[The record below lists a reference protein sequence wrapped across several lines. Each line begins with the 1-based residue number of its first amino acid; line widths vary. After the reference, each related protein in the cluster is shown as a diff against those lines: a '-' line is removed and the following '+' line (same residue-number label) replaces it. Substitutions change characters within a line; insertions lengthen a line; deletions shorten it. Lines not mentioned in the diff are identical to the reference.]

1 MIDWQMHKYS
11 AMTPFLNQFP
21 PGLAP
26 PCPAITPIRPRLAWI
41 EGIRIFAAVLIL
53 VYHYQLLF
61 TDYAFAPQPTGLADN
76 LQRLGAASV
85 KLGGGGWASL
95 PGWFGYQFVDVF
107 ILMSGFSLVL
117 SLKGQPLHPW
127 PFLQQRLLR
136 ILLPLWTVTWLAFPI
151 LWTIGKTTQT
161 YIPSN
166 WSIFA
171 GMTFPL
177 LFEYGGN
184 QLLPTSGP
192 WWFIPLI
199 LSFTAVFP
207 LLWQLQQRWGIRNL
221 LGVAAMLTIV
231 YRAIAVYALGGH
243 PTYVMFA
250 SSTGAQPFV
259 PFLAKFVTFVIG
271 MAVALRYQQWR
282 GPLFWSNGWALG
294 IGLPIY
300 ALGFVLQFY
309 QVGWLVADSLIA
321 IGLSLGCM
329 VLFRFFDDRLGMGRI
344 LRWLGKHSYSFF
356 LIHNFVIDRLIRLVI
371 HQDLTA
377 YYIYLPIAIGGT
389 LALAVGVDHLIPKV
403 EKTGARLWQ
412 WLDRSLTPTTAA
424 QASRAELSHLDRP
437 IPLAS
442 PRNPPPSS
450 VR

>member
-1 MIDWQMHKYS
+1 MSH
-11 AMTPFLNQFP
+11 FLKQSSP
-21 PGLAP
+21 TAP
-26 PCPAITPIRPRLAWI
+26 PRQRLAWI
-41 EGIRIFAAVLIL
+41 EGIRIFAAVSIL

-61 TDYAFAPQPTGLADN
+61 TDYAFAPQPTGLGDN
-76 LQRLGAASV
+76 LARLWAASG
-85 KLGGGGWASL
+85 KLGDGWTRWVSL

-117 SLKGQPLHPW
+117 SLKGQPLQAL
-127 PFLQQRLLR
+127 PFLRQRLLR

-184 QLLPTSGP
+184 QMLPISGP

-207 LLWQLQQRWGIRNL
+207 VLWKLQQRWGIRNL
-221 LGVAAMLTIV
+221 LGVAAVLTIA
-231 YRAIAVYALGGH
+231 YRAIAAYALGGH

-259 PFLAKFVTFVIG
+259 PFLAKFFTFVVGI
-271 MAVALRYQQWR
+271 AVALRYQQWR
-282 GPLFWSNGWALG
+282 GPLFWSNGWGWA

-309 QVGWLVADSLIA
+309 QVGWLIADSLIA
-321 IGLSLGCM
+321 IGLSLCCM
-329 VLFRFFDDRLGMGRI
+329 IVFRWMSDRLALGGL

-371 HQDLTA
+371 HEDLPA
-377 YYIYLPIAIGGT
+377 YYFYLPIAIGGT
-389 LALAVGVDHLIPKV
+389 LGLAVGVDYLIPKV
-403 EKTGARLWQ
+403 EKIGAMLWQKLDRALIPPPELPARL
-412 WLDRSLTPTTAA
+412 
-424 QASRAELSHLDRP
+424 
-437 IPLAS
+437 
-442 PRNPPPSS
+442 NPPLPSNNPTRS
-450 VR
+450 HHSPTPRR

>member
-1 MIDWQMHKYS
+1 MS
-11 AMTPFLNQFP
+11 SFLKQP
-21 PGLAP
+21 PPLSSP
-26 PCPAITPIRPRLAWI
+26 RQRLAWL

-61 TDYAFAPQPTGLADN
+61 TDYAFAPQPTGLGDN
-76 LQRLGAASV
+76 LARLWAASG
-85 KLGGGGWASL
+85 KLGEGWTRWASL

-117 SLKGQPLHPW
+117 SLKGQPLQAL
-127 PFLQQRLLR
+127 PFLRQRLLR

-151 LWTIGKTTQT
+151 LWAIGKTTQT

-184 QLLPTSGP
+184 QMLPISGP

-207 LLWQLQQRWGIRNL
+207 VLWKLQQRWGIRNL

-231 YRAIAVYALGGH
+231 YRAIAAYALDGH

-259 PFLAKFVTFVIG
+259 PFLAKFFTFVVGI
-271 MAVALRYQQWR
+271 AVALRYQQWR
-282 GPLFWSNGWALG
+282 GPLFWSNSWGLA

-309 QVGWLVADSLIA
+309 QVGWLIADSLIA
-321 IGLSLGCM
+321 IGLSLCCM
-329 VLFRFFDDRLGMGRI
+329 ILFRWISDRLALGGL

-356 LIHNFVIDRLIRLVI
+356 LIHNFVIDRLIRLVV
-371 HQDLTA
+371 HADLPA
-377 YYIYLPIAIGGT
+377 YYFYLPIAIGGT
-389 LALAVGVDHLIPKV
+389 LGLAVGVDYLSPKV
-403 EKTGARLWQ
+403 EKIGAMLWQ
-412 WLDRSLTPTTAA
+412 KLDRALIP
-424 QASRAELSHLDRP
+424 QPELPAIL
-437 IPLAS
+437 
-442 PRNPPPSS
+442 NPPLPRHNPNRSNHS
-450 VR
+450 PAPRR

>member
-1 MIDWQMHKYS
+1 MHKFS
-11 AMTPFLNQFP
+11 AMSPFLKQSSP
-21 PGLAP
+21 TASP
-26 PCPAITPIRPRLAWI
+26 RQRLAWI

-61 TDYAFAPQPTGLADN
+61 TDYAFAPQPTGLSDN
-76 LQRLGAASV
+76 LTRLWAASG
-85 KLGGGGWASL
+85 KLGEGWPRWVSL

-117 SLKGQPLHPW
+117 SLKGQPLQAL
-127 PFLQQRLLR
+127 PFLRQRLLR
-136 ILLPLWTVTWLAFPI
+136 ILLPLWAVTWLAFPI
-151 LWTIGKTTQT
+151 LWAIGKTTAT

-207 LLWQLQQRWGIRNL
+207 VLWKLQQRWGIRNL
-221 LGVAAMLTIV
+221 LGIAAVLTIG
-231 YRAIAVYALGGH
+231 YRAIAAYALDGH

-259 PFLAKFVTFVIG
+259 PFIAKIFTFVVGI
-271 MAVALRYQQWR
+271 AVALRYQQWR
-282 GPLFWSNGWALG
+282 GPLFWSNGWGLAIG
-294 IGLPIY
+294 IPIY
-300 ALGFVLQFY
+300 SLGFVLQFY
-309 QVGWLVADSLIA
+309 QVGWLIADSLIA

-329 VLFRFFDDRLGMGRI
+329 ILFRWMSDRLALGGA

-371 HQDLTA
+371 HDDLQA
-377 YYIYLPIAIGGT
+377 YYFYLPIAIGLT
-389 LALAVGVDHLIPKV
+389 LGLAVGVDYLIPKI
-403 EKTGARLWQ
+403 EKIGAMLWQ
-412 WLDRSLTPTTAA
+412 KLDRSLTQTP
-424 QASRAELSHLDRP
+424 
-437 IPLAS
+437 PLPAAS
-442 PRNPPPSS
+442 PIRPASTS